1 MCLTRM
7 INATTRLRVVAFL
20 LWYFSLVGIVGCG
33 LSESTGPSSTK
44 VKSTDNQLSVD
55 SASKSRHSRSDDA
68 TSSMVEGKLDR
79 VLALKQS
86 DDFVKNGE
94 FSKATSLLRRV
105 LVEQPEDAEAI
116 FRYANIEAAQGD
128 LKAAIELL
136 DSIPTDHPQAALP
149 AIGQSADWYFQ
160 IEQYDEAERRY
171 RKLIELAPQFGVA
184 RRKLAQLLNRQGRRH
199 EAAEQVRELC
209 RIGDVSQEEL
219 HSLLSLSDA
228 IYDDPSNGNR
238 SSHSPQASM
247 LPIGASGRARIAFT
261 ERRYVECAKLLQ
273 EFVNHENVP
282 PSVNAFYGRAL
293 AEGQN
298 ELQFLSWLQHADE
311 STKQYAEF
319 WAGLGT
325 YLVDHQQF
333 AEAVRVLGEAIRLDP
348 TDLRSLR
355 RINQSFVALGE
366 REVAERWFD
375 HYVTMRDVTLA
386 SNRIGTQ
393 EQPDLT
399 AFPEVIDGLIRLERP
414 LEATLWQLVEAFYL
428 ESPESELTEISERR
442 KSLAR
447 SEIAFASLSKNLCG
461 LRLEDYPMPKWESLS
476 LLATKSPLGEFIA
489 PDNMVTCRF
498 ENIAKS
504 LGIEHRF
511 EVASK
516 PINGMFS
523 IYQTVGGGV
532 CVLDFDLDGAVDLY
546 LAQGSGDPPKYIGT
560 QSNHLYRNLEKR
572 VSDVTLLSGTN
583 EYRYSIGV
591 TAGDWN
597 QDGFPDLM
605 IANLG
610 QNRLMINNGDG
621 TFRNDPTDGADV
633 ATVMTTSVAIAD
645 VTNDAIPDMIELNY
659 LDDPNMPRK
668 PSLDANGIIEMVAP
682 LDFKP
687 GMTRILVNDGYGGRK
702 VTSMSRAESAK
713 ATGLG
718 IVVSDF
724 DGSLGNEIFVGNDIR
739 PDNLWKWQP
748 GTDPQSDWV
757 DMAPIS
763 GCSLGNGGS
772 TTASMGIAAAD
783 FDQSG
788 SLDLYITN
796 FENESASFFLNQ
808 GNSFQDRSIQYNL
821 SLNSLAMLGFGC
833 QSIDYNNDGR
843 EDIVV
848 TNGHVENTGAA
859 NQPFKQL
866 PQFFVNLGA
875 TFELIDV
882 EDQTGYFGNGHVGR
896 ALATLDFNRD
906 GKTDFIITHI
916 DGPTALILNK
926 TETSNHWVKVRLAG
940 TTSERDA
947 IGAKVTVRCGEKMWS
962 HWSIAGDGYLCHNE
976 DYLSFG
982 LGNST
987 TIDEI
992 TIQWP
997 SGKEQTMKNISPDQC
1012 YLMVEGDS
1020 ELFSLGYSN
1029 FDVQ

>member
-1 MCLTRM
+1 MSLPRT
-7 INATTRLRVVAFL
+7 INAISRIRVVAFL
-20 LWYFSLVGIVGCG
+20 LWCFLLMSIVGCG
-33 LSESTGPSSTK
+33 SSETMGSRSTEVT
-44 VKSTDNQLSVD
+44 STDNQLSVD
-55 SASKSRHSRSDDA
+55 SASESELFRSDDA
-68 TSSMVEGKLDR
+68 TSTFVDGKLDR
-79 VLALKQS
+79 ASALQLS
-86 DDFVKNGE
+86 DDLVKNGE

-105 LVEQPEDAEAI
+105 LVEQPEDAEVI
-116 FRYANIEAAQGD
+116 FRYANIEALQGN

-136 DSIPTDHPQAALP
+136 DSIRPDHPQAALP
-149 AIGQSADWYFQ
+149 AIGQSADWCLQ
-160 IEQYDEAERRY
+160 IEAYDEAERRY
-171 RKLIELAPQFGVA
+171 RKLIERAPQFGVA

-199 EAAEQVRELC
+199 EAAEHIRELC
-209 RIGDVSQEEL
+209 RIGDVNQEEL

-228 IYDDPSNGNR
+228 IYDDPSKATRNLN
-238 SSHSPQASM
+238 SPRTSM

-261 ERRYVECAKLLQ
+261 ERRYVECASLLE
-273 EFVNHENVP
+273 EFVNQENVP
-282 PSVNAFYGRAL
+282 PSINAFYGRAL
-293 AEGQN
+293 AEAQN
-298 ELQFLSWLQHADE
+298 ESQFLSWLQLANE
-311 STKQYAEF
+311 STKQHAEF

-325 YLVDHQQF
+325 YLVEHQQF

-348 TDLRSLR
+348 SDLRSLR

-366 REVAERWFD
+366 KEVAERWFD
-375 HYVTMRDVTLA
+375 QYVTMRDVTLA
-386 SNRIGTQ
+386 SNRIGAQ

-399 AFPEVIDGLIRLERP
+399 AFPEVIDGLSRLERP

-428 ESPESELTEISERR
+428 ELPSSELTEISERR

-447 SEIAFASLSKNLCG
+447 SEMAFASTSKNLCG
-461 LRLEDYPMPKWESLS
+461 LRLDDYPMPKWESLS
-476 LLATKSPLGEFIA
+476 LLAAKSMVVEVIA
-489 PDNMVTCRF
+489 SDNIDTARF
-498 ENIAKS
+498 ENIATS
-504 LGIEHRF
+504 LGIKHRF

-516 PINGMFS
+516 PIDRMFS
-523 IYQTVGGGV
+523 IYQFVGGGV
-532 CVLDFDLDGAVDLY
+532 AVLDFDLDGAVDLY
-546 LAQGSGDPPKYIGT
+546 LAQGSGDPPTYIGK
-560 QSNHLYRNLEKR
+560 QSNQLYRNLENR
-572 VSDVTLLSGTN
+572 FSEVTTVSGTN

-591 TAGDWN
+591 TSGDWN

-605 IANLG
+605 VANLG

-621 TFRNDPTDGADV
+621 TFRNDPSDDADV
-633 ATVMTTSVAIAD
+633 ATVMTTSLAIAD

-659 LDDPNMPRK
+659 LDDPTMAKK
-668 PSLDANGIIEMVAP
+668 PSLDAKGIIQMVAP

-687 GMTRILVNDGYGGRK
+687 GMARVLINDGLGGRK
-702 VTSMSRAESAK
+702 VTPISRAESVK

-724 DGSLGNEIFVGNDIR
+724 DGSVGNEIFVGNDFR

-748 GTDPQSDWV
+748 GSDAQSDWV
-757 DMAPIS
+757 DLAPIS
-763 GCSLGNGGS
+763 GCALGNSGS

-796 FENESASFFLNQ
+796 FENESSSFFLNR
-808 GNSFQDRSIQYNL
+808 GNSFQDRSIHYNL
-821 SLNSLAMLGFGC
+821 SVDSLTMLGFGC

-848 TNGHVENTGAA
+848 TNGHVENTGDP

-882 EDQTGYFGNGHVGR
+882 EDRSGYFGNGHVGR

-906 GKTDFIITHI
+906 GKSDFIVTHI

-926 TETSNHWVKVRLAG
+926 TESTNHWVKVRLAG
-940 TTSERDA
+940 TASERDA
-947 IGAKVTVRCGEKMWS
+947 IGAKVTVRCGEQMWS
-962 HWSIAGDGYLCHNE
+962 HWSIAGDGYFCHNE
-976 DYLSFG
+976 DHLSFG

-987 TIDEI
+987 TIDDI

-997 SGKEQTMKNISPDQC
+997 SGKEQTIKNISPDQC
-1012 YLMVEGDS
+1012 YLMVEGDNEMFPLS
-1020 ELFSLGYSN
+1020 YSKLE
-1029 FDVQ
+1029 VQ